1 MCLER
6 YDVLNDTMAELR
18 QDIKFY
24 RKKQS
29 GEPSDVI
36 QKSMSRSSM
45 RQPIYDAFV
54 CYTSEDWPTVEKL
67 VDRLESK
74 GFRLFLPK
82 RDLKAGVLQYS
93 TFYELMEKWCRK
105 TIIVFSPE
113 FLQSEECRV
122 QQRFIESI
130 NIGQR
135 QQKLIPVII
144 KPCELDGTTRMFSKI
159 SLCDDRVA
167 EWGWN
172 KLIESIRCRSDSLFV
187 SAPHSCILPAA
198 PSSPMVVPPS
208 LVVHS
213 AVLPRKPGA
222 VPARTHSKDSQAV
235 VTNTAVNKSGVFRRL
250 GNLFGRKKA
259 NSVSSASSGFQSMA
273 VPE

>member
-1 MCLER
+1 MLQW
-6 YDVLNDTMAELR
+6 YLLPTGFDFHSS
-18 QDIKFY
+18 FY
-24 RKKQS
+24 S
-29 GEPSDVI
+29 
-36 QKSMSRSSM
+36 SR
-45 RQPIYDAFV
+45 
-54 CYTSEDWPTVEKL
+54 
-67 VDRLESK
+67 
-74 GFRLFLPK
+74 
-82 RDLKAGVLQYS
+82 
-93 TFYELMEKWCRK
+93 CRK

-113 FLQSEECRV
+113 FLQSEECRM

-130 NIGQR
+130 NIEQR

-198 PSSPMVVPPS
+198 RSSPLVVPPS
-208 LVVHS
+208 LVVRS
-213 AVLPRKPGA
+213 AVVPRKPGA
-222 VPARTHSKDSQAV
+222 VQARTHSKDGQTVA
-235 VTNTAVNKSGVFRRL
+235 TTTTVNKSGVFRRL
-250 GNLFGRKKA
+250 GNLFSRKKA

-273 VPE
+273 LPE